1 MEKGGGKNKKSI
13 VILVVLFVM
22 IVGLAIGIV
31 VVNINNNAR
40 EGQGQTEL
48 EAEEYFEAAVNNEVY
63 VLTEELAKTYN
74 GGDKEKAILGY
85 KTNMSEA
92 LDGEDYDKFFRLLS
106 SASVAM
112 TDNEDCTRLM
122 ELYDG
127 IDEDKLPP
135 SRRVD
140 FYGTA
145 EGYCVSC
152 GDNARQ
158 ALYETKAQQLYDS
171 GEVEDYEN

>member
-1 MEKGGGKNKKSI
+1 MK
-13 VILVVLFVM
+13 
-22 IVGLAIGIV
+22 IGI
-31 VVNINNNAR
+31 
-40 EGQGQTEL
+40 
-48 EAEEYFEAAVNNEVY
+48 
-63 VLTEELAKTYN
+63 LTFHRAYN
-74 GGDKEKAILGY
+74 YGAILQAFALQKKLLSLGYDSEIIDYLSVKKQKQTKLFSY

-92 LDGEDYDKFFRLLS
+92 LDGEDNDKFFRLLS